1 MAFVAGKMRIA
12 AGSAAIGA
20 LLALAGCQSGGGLA
34 GLGLGGWGSEKTQ
47 PAAPPADKITADEL
61 RAYCPRV
68 TLRSGTAFY
77 STFERGGE
85 GDKDKI
91 VYQSSM
97 TDVTRSCDYVDG
109 MLNMAV
115 AVAGRV
121 VPGPVAKDGT
131 VTMPIR
137 VAVVRGEEVLYS
149 KLHQYQTSI
158 AALSPAT
165 QFVFKDPGVS
175 IPAPTARNIEIYVG
189 FDETPQKKR

>member
-1 MAFVAGKMRIA
+1 MAFVAGKMRF
-12 AGSAAIGA
+12 AAIGA
-20 LLALAGCQSGGGLA
+20 LVALAGCQSGGALD
-34 GLGLGGWGSEKTQ
+34 LGLGGWGSQKAE
-47 PAAPPADKITADEL
+47 PAAPPAETVTADEL

-77 STFERGGE
+77 STYERGGD
-85 GDKDKI
+85 GDKSRI
-91 VYQSSM
+91 VYQASV
-97 TDVTRSCDYVDG
+97 TDVTRSCDYSSG

-115 AVAGRV
+115 AAAGRV

-131 VTMPIR
+131 ITMPIR

-175 IPAPTARNIEIYVG
+175 IPIPTARNIEIYVG